1 MESVE
6 PKRLTYGVNVVWV
19 GTVLDEST
27 IEDFEK
33 WFLEKYHYHI
43 EYKDEFHITSGMF
56 KDLNCIIFAVP
67 FEEVPRFSIFRLRTN
82 DMKWLIDF
90 YDGEKENIPQHIIDK
105 YELDLY
111 SKFDKWKEDYFQPV
125 D

>member
-6 PKRLTYGVNVVWV
+6 PKRLTYGVNVVWI

-43 EYKDEFHITSGMF
+43 EYKDEFHIKSGMF

-67 FEEVPRFSIFRLRTN
+67 FEEIVEKSNCKIKIIPELHRDKAIEVLKKHGRL
-82 DMKWLIDF
+82 
-90 YDGEKENIPQHIIDK
+90 
-105 YELDLY
+105 
-111 SKFDKWKEDYFQPV
+111 
-125 D
+125 